1 MHMRSHESRFE
12 LSKWYLDCV
21 STDGDAF
28 IGYAATLR
36 YRALRLHYSSSLRH
50 RSSRS
55 TQVTTSL
62 KKYAAPFADSGGS
75 LHWTSRPLK
84 VEGTWEAA
92 ALPIA
97 RKLFE
102 SGSGSIQWNCLLPR
116 ARCRMNFGNQECLEG
131 LGYAEHLTLSI
142 PPWELPITELR
153 WGRYLSENDALVWID
168 WRGPIPLS
176 QIFHNGLPIAGV
188 QVTDHG
194 LHLGSKGPILS
205 FEERRVLREGP
216 LIRTALAAIPGIQK
230 LFPMQSLRMYECK
243 WLSRGIL
250 KAQGR
255 QSGTGWAVH
264 EVVRF
269 GPETAPDRIPVVD

>member
-1 MHMRSHESRFE
+1 MRSHKSRFE

-21 STDGDAF
+21 SPDGDAF

-36 YRALRLHYSSSLRH
+36 YRALQLHYSSSLRYQPPQA
-50 RSSRS
+50 

-62 KKYAAPFADSGGS
+62 KKYSIPSEDAAGL
-75 LHWTSRPLK
+75 LHWASQHLK
-84 VEGTWEAA
+84 IDGTWEAT
-92 ALPIA
+92 ALPIEQ
-97 RKLFE
+97 KLLE
-102 SGSGSIQWNCLLPR
+102 SDGGNILWQCLLPR
-116 ARCRMNFGNQECLEG
+116 ARCRVNLGGQKCLEG
-131 LGYAEHLTLSI
+131 LGYAEHLSLTI

-176 QIFHNGLPIAGV
+176 RIFHNGVPI
-188 QVTDHG
+188 TDVRVDDHA
-194 LHLGSKGPILS
+194 LHLGSNGSILS

-216 LIRTALAAIPGIQK
+216 LIKTALASIPGIKK
-230 LFPMQSLRMYECK
+230 LFPRQSLQTYECK

-255 QSGTGWAVH
+255 QTSTGWAIH
-264 EVVRF
+264 DVVRF
-269 GPETAPDRIPVVD
+269 GPDAAPERIPIVQ